1 MIAVIATTPRPASA
15 SGIEKE
21 EHTMWTWLEA
31 ATYCEE
37 ELGTPVNTAEGWFIC
52 PDCGEPVYEE
62 DWDRDWDW
70 ERCPICGF
78 EFYI

>member
-1 MIAVIATTPRPASA
+1 MIAAIATTPRPASA

-37 ELGTPVNTAEGWFIC
+37 EFGTPVDTAEGWFIC
-52 PDCGEPVYEE
+52 PDCGEPLLIE
-62 DWDRDWDW
+62 DWPDHHW
-70 ERCPICGF
+70 EDCPICGA
-78 EFYI
+78 EFLL